1 MWQRVG
7 ITSSEPEQR
16 TSSVSWWRRLSPS
29 QLFIGSF
36 LLLIALGTIGFKVL
50 PGLYTGQPLSW
61 LNALFTATSAVCVT
75 GLIVVDTETFFTTA
89 GQGWILLL
97 IQLGGLGMF
106 TFTSLIIVA
115 LGRRLSLRSHAL
127 SSVGTKVVPDIGP
140 ARLTR
145 DIVLFT
151 LAFEAMGAVVLYARW
166 VPTFGWEGAL
176 WPSVF
181 QAVSAF
187 CNAGFSTFST
197 SLVAFSSDPWILGVI
212 MILIVLGGIGFLS
225 LDELYLFW
233 KARRTNRRFR
243 LSLHSKLVFA
253 GTALL
258 LAGGW
263 LGYSVLEWQQTLAE
277 MAPPTKLMNSLFA
290 SVTARTAGFNTIDY
304 GAMHPG
310 TDFLTILLMSIGGS
324 PGSTAGGIKTT
335 TFMLLGLVAWSRLA
349 GYEFTTFRGRS
360 IPEATTNRAIGLFVV
375 AFGVVTIG
383 ILVFSVTELP
393 WTNVP
398 GTGFLYYMF
407 EASSA
412 FNTVG
417 LSMGVTSYLSDPGRL
432 LTICLMFIGRV
443 GPLTVAAA
451 LARPSHKRRG
461 PKRYAYEDVVVG

>member
-1 MWQRVG
+1 L
-7 ITSSEPEQR
+7 EQR
-16 TSSVSWWRRLSPS
+16 RPSASWWKRLGPS

-36 LLLIALGTIGFKVL
+36 LLLIAMGTVGFKVL
-50 PGLYTGQPLSW
+50 PGLYTGEPLSW
-61 LNALFTATSAVCVT
+61 LNAVFTATSAVCVT

-97 IQLGGLGMF
+97 IQLGGLGMI

-127 SSVGTKVVPDIGP
+127 SSEGAKLVPDIGP

-145 DIVLFT
+145 NIVLFT
-151 LAFEAMGAVVLYARW
+151 VTFEVVGALFLYARW
-166 VPTFGWEGAL
+166 VPTFGWEGAI

-181 QAVSAF
+181 QAISAF

-197 SLVAFSSDPWILGVI
+197 SLMTFNRDPWILGVI
-212 MILIVLGGIGFLS
+212 MVLIVLGGIGFLS
-225 LDELYLFW
+225 LDEFYLFW
-233 KARRTNRRFR
+233 KARRTDRRFR
-243 LSLHSKLVFA
+243 LSLHSKLVFV
-253 GTALL
+253 GTVLL
-258 LAGGW
+258 LAAGW
-263 LGYSVLEWQQTLAE
+263 IGYALLEWHQTLAE

-290 SVTARTAGFNTIDY
+290 SVTARTAGFNTLDY
-304 GAMHPG
+304 GQMHPS

-349 GYEFTTFRGRS
+349 GYEFTTFLGRS
-360 IPEATTNRAIGLFVV
+360 VPEATINRAIGLFVV
-375 AFGVVTIG
+375 AVGVVTAG
-383 ILVFSVTELP
+383 IFVFSATELP
-393 WTNVP
+393 WATVP
-398 GTGFLYYMF
+398 GSGFLYYMF

-417 LSMGVTSYLSDPGRL
+417 LSMGVTTYLSDLGRL
-432 LTICLMFIGRV
+432 TTILMMFIGRV

-451 LARPSHKRRG
+451 LARPSYKRQG